1 VGLALWHSQAAGHI
15 PESFAV
21 SIPENIQYQAA
32 SPGDLRGK
40 VALVTGGT
48 RGIGRGIA
56 LALGAAGAK
65 VIVSGRDGASGS
77 QVVADIERTG
87 GKGAVVPSDLMSD
100 TDVDAL
106 IPKAIEQFGQLD
118 VLVNNAGIDAD
129 APALGYS
136 LEAFRRVLRFNLE
149 VPFRLAQQAAEHLVP
164 RGGGSIIN
172 IASVLSFTAVP
183 EAVSYAAAKHGLVG
197 LTRVL
202 AVEWGKLGVRVNAIA
217 PGLIQTDMTSY
228 VWNNETGAA
237 YVARRIPLGRIG
249 QPRDIGGA
257 VVFLASDAADFIH
270 GETIAIDGGFL
281 AT

>member
-1 VGLALWHSQAAGHI
+1 M
-15 PESFAV
+15 
-21 SIPENIQYQAA
+21 SIPEKIQYQAA
-32 SPGDLRGK
+32 SPCDLKGK
-40 VALVTGGT
+40 VVLVTGGT

-65 VIVSGRDGASGS
+65 VIVSGRDSAAGAE
-77 QVVADIERTG
+77 VIADIENAG
-87 GKGAVVPSDLMSD
+87 GEGVVVASDLMSD
-100 TDVDAL
+100 ADVETL
-106 IPKAIEQFGQLD
+106 VPRAIEQFGQLD

-129 APALGYS
+129 APALGYP
-136 LEAFRRVLRFNLE
+136 LESFRKVLRFNLE

-164 RGGGSIIN
+164 RGGGVIIN
-172 IASVLSFTAVP
+172 IASVLSFSAVP

-228 VWNNETGAA
+228 LWKGETGAA

>member
-1 VGLALWHSQAAGHI
+1 M
-15 PESFAV
+15 

-87 GKGAVVPSDLMSD
+87 GMGAVVPSDLMSD
-100 TDVDAL
+100 QDVDAL

-136 LEAFRRVLRFNLE
+136 LEAFRKVLRFNLE